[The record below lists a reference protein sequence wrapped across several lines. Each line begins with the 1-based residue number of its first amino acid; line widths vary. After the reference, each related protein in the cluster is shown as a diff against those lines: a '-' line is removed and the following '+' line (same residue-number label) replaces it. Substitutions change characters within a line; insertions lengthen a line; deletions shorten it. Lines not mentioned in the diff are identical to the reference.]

1 MQLAGNLTAA
11 LLRRQTIFLLVLFLA
26 PGLFAASRI
35 CRLNQDKVDG
45 SWPVA
50 LSAGDTLFLESG
62 VRGHLALQNLH
73 GSPDQPIVVINQQG
87 PVWLDTGHWYGLSFR
102 HCSHVKLTGRG
113 EGGGEYGIRIVR
125 VGAGSGI
132 GISDGSTA
140 FEIESVEI
148 GHTFNSG
155 IVAKTDPDCERRFS
169 RGNFT
174 LTDLYI
180 HDNWLHDIGQE
191 GMYIGHTF
199 WEGVKLDC
207 NGEERLVLPHTLENV
222 TVCRNRLE
230 NIGWDAIQVNSVIH
244 NARVHDNYIYHDSYK
259 AVDAQMCGILIG
271 TGSDAECYNNIIVD
285 GKGSG
290 IEFYGTGGQKIFN
303 NLIVNAGQAYFP
315 LDPEQRKYGIYLAD
329 KFTRPD
335 SAFYLY
341 HNTIINPKSDGI
353 RFASLASRRSRI
365 QNNLIVNPGAWLH
378 YETDDSDTR
387 GDDAFVMIVDPRC
400 DVYLSNNL
408 FLRDI
413 DQAFFLDHQ
422 THNYMPGP
430 LSPAIGQGADVGI
443 KFDLR
448 YTPRPQEERPEIG
461 AYESGGQTAN
471 PRGATGTLQP
481 GSPVILHPCFPN
493 PMQQAILFSF
503 MLGESR
509 EVEMEIYN
517 LLGVRVA
524 TLESGGWRAAGLHSV
539 IWDGRD
545 SDQQRLQ
552 SGIYW
557 FVLRSGA
564 LSRTQR
570 FAIVR

>member
-1 MQLAGNLTAA
+1 MLRHLTPPAA
-11 LLRRQTIFLLVLFLA
+11 LRPAILLFLFLFA
-26 PGLFAASRI
+26 PGLRAASYI
-35 CRLNQDKVDG
+35 CRLGQEKVDG

-50 LSAGDTLFLESG
+50 MSGGDTLFLESG
-62 VRGHLALQNLH
+62 VRGHLVLENLH
-73 GSPDQPIVVINQQG
+73 GLPDKPIVVINHQG
-87 PVWLDTGHWYGLSFR
+87 PVWLDTGHWYGFSFR

-140 FEIESVEI
+140 FEIENVEI

-155 IVAKTDPDCERRFS
+155 IVAKTDPDCEGRFS
-169 RGNFT
+169 RGNFI
-174 LTDLYI
+174 LTDLDI

-199 WEGVKLDC
+199 WEGVMLDC

-222 TVCRNRLE
+222 TICRNRLE

-244 NARVHDNYIYHDSYK
+244 NARVHDNFIYRDSFK
-259 AVDAQMCGILIG
+259 SIDAQMAGILIG
-271 TGSDAECYNNIIVD
+271 SGSDAECFNNIIVD

-290 IEFYGTGGQKIFN
+290 IEFYGTGGQKIYN
-303 NLIVNAGQAYFP
+303 NLIVNAGQEFFP

-329 KFTRPD
+329 KYTRPD

-365 QNNLIVNPGAWLH
+365 QNNLIINPGAWMH
-378 YETDDSDTR
+378 YETDDSNTR

-400 DVYLSNNL
+400 DVYLDNNL

-413 DQAFFLDHQ
+413 DQAFFLDLQ
-422 THNYMPGP
+422 THAYVPGP
-430 LSPAIGQGADVGI
+430 LSPAFDQGTELGIG
-443 KFDLR
+443 FDLR
-448 YTPRPQEERPEIG
+448 YTPRPQGKNPDIG
-461 AYESGGQTAN
+461 AYEAGGQTAN
-471 PRGATGTLQP
+471 PRGVIGTLQP
-481 GSPVILHPCFPN
+481 GSPVILQPCFPN

-503 MLGESR
+503 VLKEDR

-517 LLGVRVA
+517 LLGERVA
-524 TLESGGWRAAGLHSV
+524 TLENSGWRAAGLHSV
-539 IWDGRD
+539 IWNGRD

-557 FVLRSGA
+557 FVLRSGV